1 MADNRIPI
9 GSTRTAGPTSPT
21 ANLGSGIYAQGS
33 RALSTGIGNVAN
45 TVIEAFRL
53 RKEMR
58 ERNDLAQ
65 ANINIAQAFQ
75 ELNTEFSDIEDF
87 EKAPIEYRNRATQL
101 KQRFLQ
107 GYTGDDEY
115 MRKLSLA
122 WDANQVAAT
131 GAFQQRVFSEEA
143 KYRTAK
149 TEEALTYHTNV
160 AGTLGTAS
168 DLKREI
174 DNANSLID
182 SAKPF
187 MTEAEELAMKAGT
200 RSSMYASY
208 VIGQAKKG
216 RRADDA
222 LLEAREFMDPKAYAA
237 LVATVDDE
245 YRKTQVVANADQI
258 VSSTDDYAEQMELA
272 SKIQDPEI
280 RVETEKRLRTLKAD
294 AEYVE
299 NKRQTD
305 EANSYIKRFYDTLNS
320 KDLVALRG
328 VISSLPAH
336 LQGPLRSSL
345 EAQYDSLEAA
355 LTAEKEKKIPLD
367 PEKIA
372 EAKAAIKT
380 GAINSHL
387 DLVIHFGEV
396 IPQEKMLSL
405 FDDFDAWQK
414 NEKSA
419 SRVTSDDM
427 SVIRAMMPS
436 YGLEDKDLGHFL
448 VFIEDDLKMNP
459 QEIKSKQFINDALRD
474 FTLKR
479 FEVDTGAFWFTGG
492 AYNKQSVAQ
501 TMARSAKAIQSGSP
515 LSISFTN
522 PMESQKLQAIMKRL
536 VEFNLL
542 SANEF
547 NPDSKTDQAEFLTK
561 YFRLL
566 DSPQELERL
575 HYELMTRKSMTE
587 MEFKA
592 IMGDM

>member
-9 GSTRTAGPTSPT
+9 VSTRTAGPTSPT
-21 ANLGSGIYAQGS
+21 VSLGSEALARGG
-33 RALSTGIGNVAN
+33 RALSSGLGNVAS
-45 TVIEAFRL
+45 TVTEAYRL
-53 RKEMR
+53 RKEVR

-65 ANINIAQAFQ
+65 ANISIAQAFQ
-75 ELNTEFSDIEDF
+75 ELNAEFKDIEDF
-87 EKAPIEYRNRATQL
+87 EKAPISYRNRATQL
-101 KQRFLQ
+101 KQSFLQ
-107 GYTGDDEY
+107 GYSGDEEY
-115 MRKLSLA
+115 MRRLSLA
-122 WDANQVAAT
+122 WDANQVAALD
-131 GAFQQRVFSEEA
+131 AFQQRVFKEEA
-143 KYRTAK
+143 VYRTAK
-149 TEEALTYHTNV
+149 TEEALTYHVNV
-160 AGTLGTAS
+160 AGTLGTID

-174 DNANSLID
+174 GSAGNLID
-182 SAKPF
+182 STKPF
-187 MTEAEELAMKAGT
+187 MTEAQELAMRAGT
-200 RSSMYASY
+200 RSSMYAAY
-208 VIGQAKKG
+208 IIGQAKKG
-216 RRADDA
+216 QKADDA
-222 LLEAREFMDPKAYAA
+222 LLEAREFMDPKTYTA

-245 YRKTQVVANADQI
+245 YRKVQVIANTDQI
-258 VSSTDDYAEQMELA
+258 LNATDDFAQQMEMA
-272 SKIQDPEI
+272 STISNPEI
-280 RVETEKRLRTLKAD
+280 RIEVEKRLRTFRAD
-294 AEYVE
+294 ADYIE
-299 NKRQTD
+299 NKKRTD
-305 EANSYIKRFYDTLNS
+305 EANGYIKKFYDVLNT
-320 KDLVALRG
+320 KDLVALRS
-328 VISSLPAH
+328 VISSLPGH
-336 LQGPLRSSL
+336 LQGALRKGL
-345 EAQYDSLEAA
+345 EAQYNSLEAD
-355 LTAEKEKKIPLD
+355 LKEKKIPLD
-367 PEKIA
+367 PEKVA

-396 IPQEKMLSL
+396 IPQETMLSL

-448 VFIEDDLKMNP
+448 VFIEDDLKINP

-479 FEVDTGAFWFTGG
+479 FEVDTGDFWFTGG
-492 AYNKQSVAQ
+492 AYNRQSVAQ
-501 TMARSAKAIQSGSP
+501 TMAHSAKAIQSGSP
-515 LSISFTN
+515 LSISFTD

-566 DSPQELERL
+566 DTPQELERL

-592 IMGDM
+592 LMGDI

>member
-1 MADNRIPI
+1 
-9 GSTRTAGPTSPT
+9 
-21 ANLGSGIYAQGS
+21 
-33 RALSTGIGNVAN
+33 
-45 TVIEAFRL
+45 
-53 RKEMR
+53 
-58 ERNDLAQ
+58 
-65 ANINIAQAFQ
+65 
-75 ELNTEFSDIEDF
+75 
-87 EKAPIEYRNRATQL
+87 
-101 KQRFLQ
+101 
-107 GYTGDDEY
+107 
-115 MRKLSLA
+115 
-122 WDANQVAAT
+122 
-131 GAFQQRVFSEEA
+131 
-143 KYRTAK
+143 
-149 TEEALTYHTNV
+149 
-160 AGTLGTAS
+160 
-168 DLKREI
+168 
-174 DNANSLID
+174 
-182 SAKPF
+182 
-187 MTEAEELAMKAGT
+187 MTEAQELAMRAGT
-200 RSSMYASY
+200 RSSMYAAY
-208 VIGQAKKG
+208 IIGQAKKG
-216 RRADDA
+216 QKADDA
-222 LLEAREFMDPKAYAA
+222 LLEAREFMDPKTYTA

-245 YRKTQVVANADQI
+245 YRKIQVIANTDQI
-258 VSSTDDYAEQMELA
+258 LNATDDFAQRMEMA
-272 SKIQDPEI
+272 SNIPNPEI
-280 RVETEKRLRTLKAD
+280 RTEVEKRLRTFQAD
-294 AEYVE
+294 ADYVE
-299 NKRQTD
+299 NKKRTD
-305 EANSYIKRFYDTLNS
+305 EADGYIKKFYDVLNT
-320 KDLVALRG
+320 KDLVALRS
-328 VISSLPAH
+328 VISSLPGH
-336 LQGPLRSSL
+336 LQGALRKGL
-345 EAQYDSLEAA
+345 EAQYDSLEADLSASSAEGRRALYNDTAKVFYDAYRDAMKTGNIQGLREAIDSMPLEAQAKFRGTFENHLIRFEKDLAKTRANIAKAAKGEEANLLIDTFFDA
-355 LTAEKEKKIPLD
+355 LTSGQSATAQGVIDSVPTHLQKTLRPLFENQLKTFKSTLATLLEKEKKIPLD
-367 PEKIA
+367 PEKVA

-448 VFIEDDLKMNP
+448 VFIEDDLKINP

-479 FEVDTGAFWFTGG
+479 FEVDTGDFWFTGG

-501 TMARSAKAIQSGSP
+501 TMAHSARAIQGGSP
-515 LSISFTN
+515 LSISFAD

-566 DSPQELERL
+566 DTPQELERL

-592 IMGDM
+592 IMGDI